1 MRDVPLPEGLAR
13 GGSLM
18 AGYQPKA
25 PAPGRPLPPPLN
37 PGPTSIRADV
47 WPRERIERRAHAL
60 HAAVAYH
67 TAGVPRRNSVLETAD
82 EFDAWLA
89 KGPDQ

>member
-1 MRDVPLPEGLAR
+1 
-13 GGSLM
+13 M

-25 PAPGRPLPPPLN
+25 PALGRPLPPPLN

-60 HAAVAYH
+60 HAAVAYC
-67 TAGVPRRNSVLETAD
+67 TADPNPADSFAEVLEVAD

>member
-1 MRDVPLPEGLAR
+1 
-13 GGSLM
+13 M

-60 HAAVAYH
+60 HAAVALLGP
-67 TAGVPRRNSVLETAD
+67 AASIAEILAD
-82 EFDAWLA
+82 AEERLALAEKFADAFDAWLA